1 VKIYI
6 SATYRDL
13 QKHRLAVLA
22 NLRRMGHQPIG
33 MEDYAAEGVR
43 PLSRCL
49 DDVAKCDIYV
59 GIIAWRYGSL
69 TPNDAGEPS
78 PPLPEE
84 TTLGIT
90 SITEMEFR
98 RAVQLREQRKQQGQL
113 DKPDVLMFLLD
124 PEAVWPST
132 QIDAVS
138 GDGEQG
144 KAVSRLRQEVGQ
156 QYLVNFFRTPEEL
169 ASLVSAAVYRVEMNR
184 QMDVESLK
192 IDAQLNE
199 PFIRSGGQLADTR
212 LDTIIEGIAG
222 PQEVQALQVNIG
234 QGHDWWMTR
243 LYFLSS
249 LAADLLS
256 IEAMVFVDEGKT
268 FIGMANPLIVKERL
282 AQLNNPPIK
291 KYEEALARSGTT
303 SADLQSEVRRRAALW
318 EDQMKEVEGEHSIA
332 TFVTKRGLE
341 RWLNPYLITQAID
354 WEPGENAAL
363 QMQRLVDWPMRF
375 VPVVEKGRFDRVVDK
390 NALTEQ
396 VARLFVREQVSRA
409 LSTIR

>member
-1 VKIYI
+1 MKIYI

-49 DDVAKCDIYV
+49 DDVANCDIYV
-59 GIIAWRYGSL
+59 GIIAWRYGYGP
-69 TPNDAGEPS
+69 PNDAGEPS
-78 PPLPEE
+78 PPLPAG
-84 TTLGIT
+84 TTLDMT
-90 SITEMEFR
+90 SITEFEFR
-98 RAVQLREQRKQQGQL
+98 QAVQLREQRKQQDQL
-113 DKPDVLMFLLD
+113 DKPAVLMFLLD
-124 PEAVWPST
+124 PAAEWPST
-132 QIDAVS
+132 QIDAVT
-138 GDGEQG
+138 GEGEQG

-169 ASLVSAAVYRVEMNR
+169 ASLVSAAVYRVEMSR

-192 IDAQLNE
+192 IEAQLNE
-199 PFIRSGGQLADTR
+199 PFIRSDGQLADTT
-212 LDTIIEGIAG
+212 LETIIRGIAG
-222 PQEVQALQVNIG
+222 PQELQALQINIS
-234 QGHDWWMTR
+234 QGRDWWWTR

-249 LAADLLS
+249 LAADLVS
-256 IEAMVFVDEGKT
+256 IEAMVFVDEQKK
-268 FIGMANPLIVKERL
+268 FIGIANPRIVKERL
-282 AQLNNPPIK
+282 AQLSPIIK
-291 KYEEALARSGTT
+291 QYEDSLARSGTT
-303 SADLQSEVRRRAALW
+303 SADLQSEVHRRAGLW
-318 EDQMKEVEGEHSIA
+318 EAQMNEAGGEHSIA
-332 TFVTKRGLE
+332 TFTTKRELA

-375 VPVVEKGRFDRVVDK
+375 VPVVEKGQFDRVVDK